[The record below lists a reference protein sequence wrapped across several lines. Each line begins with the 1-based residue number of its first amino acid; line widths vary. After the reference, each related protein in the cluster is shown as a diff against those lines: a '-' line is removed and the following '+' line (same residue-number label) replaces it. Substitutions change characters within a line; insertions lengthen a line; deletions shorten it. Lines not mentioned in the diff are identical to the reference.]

1 MPALIDRLARTS
13 LRLQGYRSRSL
24 STSVGEVHVLEAE
37 GRGSLLTLVLLHGFS
52 SAGVH
57 YFPLL
62 HLLRRRVRRIVLPDL
77 PAHGFSST
85 PRGGVR
91 GKTLLDGLTEAL
103 DQVIEEPAI
112 LFGNSLGGV
121 AAIRYALARPE
132 RVRGLILCSPTGA
145 AMDADEIARFS
156 ALFRIDSHDKA
167 LHFVD
172 RVMSK
177 SGPMRQL
184 LAWGLRRKFQNPEML
199 ALIDSITPADML
211 DPAELRGLRPP
222 TLLLWGQDE
231 RLLPTSHLEFFR
243 QNLPPHARVEEP
255 FGVGHTPYLEDPAR
269 LARDILRFAEEV
281 TRAGPLSRNERW
293 PSSADRA

>member
-1 MPALIDRLARTS
+1 M
-13 LRLQGYRSRSL
+13 LQGYRSRSL

-37 GRGSLLTLVLLHGFS
+37 GRGTLPTLVLLHGFS

-77 PAHGFSST
+77 PAHGFSSS
-85 PRGGVR
+85 PRGGIR
-91 GKTLLDGLTEAL
+91 GATILDGLTEAL
-103 DQVIEEPAI
+103 DRVIEDKEPAI
-112 LFGNSLGGV
+112 VFGNSLGGV
-121 AAIRYALARPE
+121 AGIRYALARPE

-145 AMDADEIARFS
+145 AMDAEEIAEFS
-156 ALFRIDSHDKA
+156 RLFRIDSHGAA
-167 LHFVD
+167 LDFVD

-184 LAWGLRRKFQNPEML
+184 LAWGLRRKFQAPEMQ
-199 ALIDSITPADML
+199 ALIASITPEDML
-211 DPAELRGLRPP
+211 DPAVLRTLRPP
-222 TLLLWGQDE
+222 TLLLWGRDE

-243 QNLPPHARVEEP
+243 QNLPPHARIEEP

-269 LARDILRFAEEV
+269 LARDILRFADTLTR
-281 TRAGPLSRNERW
+281 TRAPE
-293 PSSADRA
+293 PEPPRAAEPEIA

>member
-1 MPALIDRLARTS
+1 M
-13 LRLQGYRSRSL
+13 
-24 STSVGEVHVLEAE
+24 
-37 GRGSLLTLVLLHGFS
+37 
-52 SAGVH
+52 
-57 YFPLL
+57 L

-91 GKTLLDGLTEAL
+91 GATILDGLTEAL

-145 AMDADEIARFS
+145 AMDAEEIAQFS
-156 ALFRIDSHDKA
+156 ALFRIDSHGKA
-167 LHFVD
+167 LDFVD
-172 RVMSK
+172 RVVSK

-184 LAWGLRRKFQNPEML
+184 LAWGLRRKFQNPAML

-211 DPAELRGLRPP
+211 DPAELRSLRPP
-222 TLLLWGQDE
+222 TLLLWGRDE

-281 TRAGPLSRNERW
+281 SRTPPLSQTERW
-293 PSSADRA
+293 PSIADPA

>member
-1 MPALIDRLARTS
+1 MPALTDRLARTS
-13 LRLQGYRSRSL
+13 LKLQGYRSRL
-24 STSVGEVHVLEAE
+24 LPTSVGEVHVLEAE
-37 GRGSLLTLVLLHGFS
+37 GRGPLPTLVLLHGFS

-85 PRGGVR
+85 PRGGIR
-91 GKTLLDGLTEAL
+91 GETILDGLTQAL
-103 DQVIEEPAI
+103 DRVLDEPAI
-112 LFGNSLGGV
+112 VFGNSLGGV

-145 AMDADEIARFS
+145 AMDAEEIARFS
-156 ALFRIDSHDKA
+156 ELFRIESHGAA

-184 LAWGLRRKFQNPEML
+184 LAWGLRRKFKNPEMR

-211 DPAELRGLRPP
+211 DPLELRALRPP
-222 TLLLWGQDE
+222 TLLLWGRDE

-243 QNLPPHARVEEP
+243 QNLPTHARIEEP

-281 TRAGPLSRNERW
+281 TRARPPAPPRAEERET
-293 PSSADRA
+293 A

>member
-1 MPALIDRLARTS
+1 MPALTDRLARTS

-24 STSVGEVHVLEAE
+24 STSVGQVHVLETE
-37 GRGSLLTLVLLHGFS
+37 GRGSLPTLVLLHGFS

-85 PRGGVR
+85 PPGGIRGE
-91 GKTLLDGLTEAL
+91 TLLGGLTEAL
-103 DQVIEEPAI
+103 DQVIAEPVI

-145 AMDADEIARFS
+145 AMDADEIAEFS
-156 ALFRIDSHDKA
+156 ALFRIESHGAA
-167 LHFVD
+167 LEFVD

-184 LAWGLRRKFQNPEML
+184 LAWGLRRKFKNPEMRE
-199 ALIDSITPADML
+199 LIDSITPADML
-211 DPAELRGLRPP
+211 DPVELRGLRPP
-222 TLLLWGQDE
+222 TLLLWGREE
-231 RLLPTSHLEFFR
+231 RLLPASHLEFFR
-243 QNLPPHARVEEP
+243 KNLPPHARIEEP

-281 TRAGPLSRNERW
+281 TKIRPSAPPRAEERE
-293 PSSADRA
+293 AV

>member
-1 MPALIDRLARTS
+1 MI
-13 LRLQGYRSRSL
+13 QGYRSRSL

-37 GRGSLLTLVLLHGFS
+37 GRGPLPTLVLLHGFS

-91 GKTLLDGLTEAL
+91 GETLLGGLTEAL
-103 DQVIEEPAI
+103 DRVIDEPAI

-145 AMDADEIARFS
+145 AMDEAEIARFS
-156 ALFRIDSHDKA
+156 ELFRIDSHGDA
-167 LHFVD
+167 LEFVD

-184 LAWGLRRKFQNPEML
+184 LAWGLRRKFQNPEMRE
-199 ALIDSITPADML
+199 LIASITPADML
-211 DPAELRGLRPP
+211 DPAELRTLRPP
-222 TLLLWGQDE
+222 TLLLWGREE
-231 RLLPTSHLEFFR
+231 RLLPSSQLEFFR
-243 QNLPPHARVEEP
+243 KNLPPSARIEEP

-281 TRAGPLSRNERW
+281 TRSRPPAPPRVEERG
-293 PSSADRA
+293 AL

>member
-1 MPALIDRLARTS
+1 M
-13 LRLQGYRSRSL
+13 LQGYRSRSI

-37 GRGSLLTLVLLHGFS
+37 GRGPLPTLVLLHGFS

-77 PAHGFSST
+77 PAHGFSAS

-91 GKTLLDGLTEAL
+91 GETILDGLTEAL
-103 DQVIEEPAI
+103 DRVIAPGEPAI
-112 LFGNSLGGV
+112 VFGNSLGGV

-145 AMDADEIARFS
+145 AMDADEIAEFS
-156 ALFRIDSHDKA
+156 RLFRIDSHGKA
-167 LHFVD
+167 LDFVD

-184 LAWGLRRKFQNPEML
+184 LAWGLRRKFQAPEMQ
-199 ALIDSITPADML
+199 ALIASIKPEDML
-211 DPAELRGLRPP
+211 DPAELRTLRPP
-222 TLLLWGQDE
+222 TLLLWGRDE
-231 RLLPTSHLEFFR
+231 RLLPTSQLEFFR
-243 QNLPPHARVEEP
+243 ENLPPHARIEEP

-269 LARDILRFAEEV
+269 LARDILRFAETV
-281 TRAGPLSRNERW
+281 VRTRTPEPEPPRGVEREI
-293 PSSADRA
+293 A

>member
-1 MPALIDRLARTS
+1 M
-13 LRLQGYRSRSL
+13 
-24 STSVGEVHVLEAE
+24 
-37 GRGSLLTLVLLHGFS
+37 LLHGFS

-62 HLLRRRVRRIVLPDL
+62 HLLRPRVRRIVLPDL

-85 PRGGVR
+85 PHGGIRGE
-91 GKTLLDGLTEAL
+91 TILDGLTEAL

-145 AMDADEIARFS
+145 AMNAEEIARFS
-156 ALFRIDSHDKA
+156 ELFRIDSHGKA
-167 LHFVD
+167 LDFVD

-199 ALIDSITPADML
+199 ELIDSITPADML
-211 DPAELRGLRPP
+211 DPAELRTLKPP
-222 TLLLWGQDE
+222 TLLLWGREE

-243 QNLPPHARVEEP
+243 RNLPPHARIEEP
-255 FGVGHTPYLEDPAR
+255 IGVGHTPYLEDPAR
-269 LARDILRFAEEV
+269 LARDILRFAAEV
-281 TRAGPLSRNERW
+281 TRPR
-293 PSSADRA
+293 PPPADQSNRTLAVDR